1 MDLVRVVHYE
11 SYQCGSLAAI
21 RYAYIKGDDTMKKID
36 CKKELKHL
44 YNSSAKEA
52 TIVNVPPMNFLMID
66 GEGDPN
72 ISKSYQDS
80 IEALFSV
87 SYALKFMI
95 KKGKLQ
101 IDYGVLPLEGLW
113 WADDMTNFNA
123 QNKNKW
129 KWTSMIMQPE
139 YITQEIVVSAIEQVK
154 KKKNLVAL
162 PKMRFES
169 FNEGDAVQIMHI
181 GPFSEEDPTIE
192 KVHSFI
198 RENGCQLTT
207 GKHHEIYLS
216 DFRKTA
222 SSKLK
227 TIIRQ
232 PIKRKA

>member
-1 MDLVRVVHYE
+1 
-11 SYQCGSLAAI
+11 
-21 RYAYIKGDDTMKKID
+21 MKKID
-36 CKKELKHL
+36 YKKDLKHL

-52 TIVNVPPMNFLMID
+52 TIVNVSPMNFLMID

-80 IEALFSV
+80 IEALFGV

-101 IDYGVLPLEGLW
+101 IDFGVLPLEGLW
-113 WADDMTNFNA
+113 WADNMTDFNV

-139 YITQEIVVSAIEQVK
+139 YITQETVVLAIEQVK
-154 KKKNLVAL
+154 KKKNLIAL

-169 FNEGDAVQIMHI
+169 FSEGEAVQIMHI
-181 GPFSEEDPTIE
+181 GPFSEEGPTIG

-198 RENGCQLTT
+198 HENGCQLA

-232 PIKRKA
+232 PIKRKT